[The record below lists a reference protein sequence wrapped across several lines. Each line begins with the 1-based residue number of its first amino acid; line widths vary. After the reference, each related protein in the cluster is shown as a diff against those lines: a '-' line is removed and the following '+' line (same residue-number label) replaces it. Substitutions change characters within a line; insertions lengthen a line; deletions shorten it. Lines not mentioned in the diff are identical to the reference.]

1 MLTSR
6 RALICGAAALTAVA
20 FGASAALAEDWK
32 PTADVEFV
40 VPFAPGGGSDI
51 MARVI
56 HKIITEEKLVPVA
69 INIINKGGGGGAVG
83 IGYVSASRKADPN
96 TIILVNGSTQ
106 ITPLMNPQAKT
117 LSEVDP
123 VMNVML
129 DDFVIFVKGDSKW
142 QTATDLAK
150 DAKSHP
156 PKTYNFASGGTT
168 DAMAVKVLSKAIG
181 AELNN
186 VQFNSGGEALTAL
199 LGGHVDASIGNP
211 LEFMSNLKSGNIR
224 AIGVFRQ
231 TRFEGLPDVPTLK
244 ELSINAPDFQMWRGV
259 AVPKGAPDAA
269 AKYWEG
275 VMEKV
280 TASAEFNKYLKD
292 NVASPAPIAG
302 ADFDAFLAKQEA
314 LYRGLLG
321 E

>member
-1 MLTSR
+1 MLISR
-6 RALICGAAALTAVA
+6 RILTFGAAALTAVA
-20 FGASAALAEDWK
+20 FGASAALAQDWK
-32 PTADVEFV
+32 PTTDVEFV

-56 HKIITEEKLVPVA
+56 QKIITEENLVPVA
-69 INIINKGGGGGAVG
+69 VNVINKGGGGGAVG
-83 IGYVSASRKADPN
+83 IGYVSASRKADPH

-106 ITPLMNPQAKT
+106 ITPLMNPEAKT
-117 LSEVDP
+117 LTEVDP

-129 DDFVIFVKGDSKW
+129 DDFVIFVKGDSPWK
-142 QTATDLAK
+142 TAADLAK
-150 DAKSHP
+150 DATSHP

-168 DAMAVKVLSKAIG
+168 DAMGVKVLSKAIG

-199 LGGHVDASIGNP
+199 LGGHVHASIGNP

-244 ELSINAPDFQMWRGV
+244 ELGIDAPDFQMWRGI
-259 AVPKGAPDAA
+259 AVPKGAPEAA
-269 AKYWEG
+269 VEYWEG
-275 VMEKV
+275 VMQKV
-280 TASAEFNKYLKD
+280 TASPEFNAYLTE

-302 ADFDAFLAKQEA
+302 EDFDAFLDKQEE
-314 LYRGLLG
+314 LYRELL
-321 E
+321 

>member
-1 MLTSR
+1 MAPPFGFTSDSSR
-6 RALICGAAALTAVA
+6 QSTPRSTSDAITWLAN
-20 FGASAALAEDWK
+20 ASFASITSMSPAES
-32 PTADVEFV
+32 P
-40 VPFAPGGGSDI
+40 
-51 MARVI
+51 AR
-56 HKIITEEKLVPVA
+56 L
-69 INIINKGGGGGAVG
+69 
-83 IGYVSASRKADPN
+83 SASREADPN

-129 DDFVIFVKGDSKW
+129 DDFVIFVKGDSQW
-142 QTATDLAK
+142 QTAADLAE
-150 DAKSHP
+150 DAKSQP

-168 DAMAVKVLSKAIG
+168 DAMAVTVLSKAIG

-231 TRFEGLPDVPTLK
+231 TRFEGLPDVPTLQ
-244 ELSINAPDFQMWRGV
+244 ELGIDAPDFQMWRGI

-269 AKYWEG
+269 AEYWEG
-275 VMEKV
+275 VMQKV
-280 TASAEFNKYLKD
+280 TASAEFNKYLED

-302 ADFDAFLAKQEA
+302 DDFDAFLAKQEA
-314 LYRGLLG
+314 LYKDLLG
-321 E
+321 Q